1 MKGIKTGGREKGTEN
16 KVKKDV
22 KQAFQTLVE
31 GNLSNI
37 EKWLQEVGKENP
49 AKACEILLKLSEFI
63 VPKLKSVDQQIEISD
78 RPMFVFTDIS
88 GKKIVEP
95 DGF

>member
-22 KQAFQTLVE
+22 KQAFQNLVE

-37 EKWLQEVGKENP
+37 DTWLKEVARGNP
-49 AKACEILLKLSEFI
+49 AKALEILLKLSLI
-63 VPKLKSVDQQIEISD
+63 HI
-78 RPMFVFTDIS
+78 
-88 GKKIVEP
+88 
-95 DGF
+95 